1 MEPITREELFW
12 AKVIGE
18 TVPDI
23 EPVVRKEMF
32 LARIAGMDIP
42 AIEPITREEMFLNAI
57 ANKKMIDLEPITRR
71 EMFLAKAM
79 GADVTTPEPFS
90 RIEFFLSQV
99 KSNESGGSPEE
110 PEPEEPESNAI
121 FTADFEDGT
130 TDGWENLWGVVKTV
144 EAIPEAAYSGNY
156 GLHVE
161 YNGSWQHCRTF
172 IETEPG
178 KTYKLTAMGKI
189 VSGPALVILI
199 KDGHDRYTLASKAV
213 NSSDWESLSVTF
225 EATEE
230 STIISIMSETGGS
243 SAYIDDIVVTEI

>member
-57 ANKKMIDLEPITRR
+57 ANKKTIDLEPITRR

-79 GADVTTPEPFS
+79 GADVATPEPLS

-99 KSNESGGSPEE
+99 KSNESGGSPEK

-130 TDGWENLWGVVKTV
+130 AGKFTLGQSS
-144 EAIPEAAYSGNY
+144 AIDSEAAYSGNY
-156 GLHVE
+156 GLHLQGSGTWNYLAYAYVPVE
-161 YNGSWQHCRTF
+161 K
-172 IETEPG
+172 G
-178 KTYKLTAMGKI
+178 KTYNVRMMAKA
-189 VSGPALVILI
+189 VSGVVNVTLMDSSWMTISSQYFNKKEWASISFEI
-199 KDGHDRYTLASKAV
+199 TAEITQFMIYFAGGGDGTA
-213 NSSDWESLSVTF
+213 ESV
-225 EATEE
+225 
-230 STIISIMSETGGS
+230 
-243 SAYIDDIVVTEI
+243 YVDDIVVTEI